1 MGDNLSPIIFIFAAI
16 RMETQLLETTINKV
30 TQKIKNL
37 YIESYGCA
45 MNFADSEVVASI
57 LLENGYNTTNKEEE
71 ADVILINTCSI
82 RENAEQR
89 IRHRLIH
96 LRANKKRNNE
106 LVIGILG
113 CMAERLKKNL
123 LEEEKLVDIVAGP
136 DSYRDLPKLL
146 NEVEDGNKSIN
157 VILSLEETYAEIS
170 PTRLNSNGVT
180 AFVSIMRGC
189 DNMCSFCVVPFTRGR
204 ERSRDAES
212 IVKEVKELSD
222 LGYKEVTL
230 LGQNVDSY
238 LWFGG
243 GPKKEFVNLTEEEQ
257 TKSVNFAKLLEMVAL
272 VDDSMRI
279 RFSTS
284 HPKDISDEVIYT
296 IAKYPNICKYIHLP
310 AQSGNSRI
318 LDLMNRNYTRE
329 WYIGKVNRIRE
340 IIPNCG
346 ISCDII
352 SGFCTETEEDH
363 KDTLSLIELSKF
375 DFSYMY
381 NYSERPGTLAARKF
395 EDDVPEVVKGRR
407 LQEIIATQNAVSKLK
422 NKNREGKIF
431 RVLAEGFSKKSN
443 NDLKG
448 RNDENMVVIFPK
460 ENYKPGDYVDVLIE
474 RSSTTSLIGI
484 VVGKS
489 EKP

>member
-1 MGDNLSPIIFIFAAI
+1 
-16 RMETQLLETTINKV
+16 
-30 TQKIKNL
+30 
-37 YIESYGCA
+37 
-45 MNFADSEVVASI
+45 
-57 LLENGYNTTNKEEE
+57 
-71 ADVILINTCSI
+71 
-82 RENAEQR
+82 
-89 IRHRLIH
+89 
-96 LRANKKRNNE
+96 
-106 LVIGILG
+106 
-113 CMAERLKKNL
+113 
-123 LEEEKLVDIVAGP
+123 
-136 DSYRDLPKLL
+136 
-146 NEVEDGNKSIN
+146 
-157 VILSLEETYAEIS
+157 
-170 PTRLNSNGVT
+170 
-180 AFVSIMRGC
+180 
-189 DNMCSFCVVPFTRGR
+189 
-204 ERSRDAES
+204 
-212 IVKEVKELSD
+212 
-222 LGYKEVTL
+222 
-230 LGQNVDSY
+230 
-238 LWFGG
+238 
-243 GPKKEFVNLTEEEQ
+243 
-257 TKSVNFAKLLEMVAL
+257 
-272 VDDSMRI
+272 
-279 RFSTS
+279 
-284 HPKDISDEVIYT
+284 
-296 IAKYPNICKYIHLP
+296 
-310 AQSGNSRI
+310 
-318 LDLMNRNYTRE
+318 MNRNYTRE

-422 NKNREGKIF
+422 NKNREGEIF

-489 EKP
+489 VKP